1 MAGHMIGASGGMETI
16 ATALMIERGRIHPTI
31 NLETPGE
38 GCDLDY
44 VPDKAIDKT
53 ILKAINNS
61 FGFGGQNASILLEKY
76 VS

>member
-1 MAGHMIGASGGMETI
+1 MAFGKHAHEIPISSTKSMTGHLIGASGGMETI

-44 VPDKAIDKT
+44 VPNKAIDKPST
-53 ILKAINNS
+53 R
-61 FGFGGQNASILLEKY
+61 Q
-76 VS
+76 